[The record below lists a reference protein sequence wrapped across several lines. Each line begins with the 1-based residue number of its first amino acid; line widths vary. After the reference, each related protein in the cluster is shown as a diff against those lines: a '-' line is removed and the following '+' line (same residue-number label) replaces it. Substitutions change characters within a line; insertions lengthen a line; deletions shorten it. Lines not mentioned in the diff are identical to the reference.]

1 MARFSSRER
10 AQSEIALLHMATY
23 RSASTLLSSDGT
35 RTPGTAALFTEP
47 GRKGG
52 TPPWAGDFRPA
63 NSAGNGPKNPVGRT
77 FTLELPDGSTG
88 KVVVQS
94 LKSGKGGVTLALMG
108 EDAPPF

>member
-1 MARFSSRER
+1 MRER
-10 AQSEIALLHMATY
+10 GRRDITSLNMATF
-23 RSASTLLSSDGT
+23 RSAAVLLSADGT

-47 GRKGG
+47 GRRGG
-52 TPPWAGDFRPA
+52 IPPWAGDFRPA
-63 NSAGNGPKNPVGRT
+63 TDAGGPKNAVGKT

-94 LKSGKGGVTLALMG
+94 LKSGKGGVVLALMG